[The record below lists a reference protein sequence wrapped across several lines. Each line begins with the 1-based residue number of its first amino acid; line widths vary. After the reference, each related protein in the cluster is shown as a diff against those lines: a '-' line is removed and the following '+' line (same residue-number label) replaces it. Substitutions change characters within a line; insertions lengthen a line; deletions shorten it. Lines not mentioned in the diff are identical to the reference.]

1 MARSLGPMLAVGGI
15 TLFNESVVHGRPV
28 DWRIPVATGIA
39 AGMLAMVE
47 RISEGAAVGIAYVA
61 LVTILLARVKPN
73 VPSPIES
80 LVDWTGIGH

>member
-1 MARSLGPMLAVGGI
+1 MLAVGGI